1 MSAVR
6 TPEEAAIRM
15 LALVAVSGV
24 AQGVDRT
31 EVVDWLIREQ
41 LWDQLTPSEARFLE
55 APDPTER
62 DVIAFSWRMEC
73 VYVLAWALKIHDTL
87 RPPTEQASIGAI
99 LESVPAPGESTAEF
113 IRRSHLRHAGTIRL
127 VAEEYTDMHARAR
140 HTGGAASRDIE
151 VIQER
156 HLALNWLIRYEELA
170 WDHVTTDA

>member
-1 MSAVR
+1 
-6 TPEEAAIRM
+6 M

-31 EVVDWLIREQ
+31 DVVDWLVREN
-41 LWDQLTPSEARFLE
+41 LWDQLTPSETLFLE
-55 APDPTER
+55 AQDPPEG

-73 VYVLAWALKIHDTL
+73 VYVLGWALKLHDRL
-87 RPPTEQASIGAI
+87 SPPTEQASIGAI
-99 LESVPAPGESTAEF
+99 LEGVPAPGESTAEF
-113 IRRSHLRHAGTIRL
+113 IRHSQLRDAGAIHLA
-127 VAEEYTDMHARAR
+127 AEEYTDMHARAR
-140 HTGGAASRDIE
+140 HARGAESSDRG

>member
-1 MSAVR
+1 
-6 TPEEAAIRM
+6 M

-24 AQGVDRT
+24 AQGVDRKD
-31 EVVDWLIREQ
+31 VIDWLVREH

-55 APDPTER
+55 TPNPTER
-62 DVIAFSWRMEC
+62 DVTAFSWRMEC
-73 VYVLAWALKIHDTL
+73 VYVLGWALKILDRL
-87 RPPTEQASIGAI
+87 SPPTEQASIGAI

-113 IRRSHLRHAGTIRL
+113 INHSQLRHAGTIQL
-127 VAEEYTDMHARAR
+127 AAEEYTDMHARAR
-140 HTGGAASRDIE
+140 QTRGAASWDKE

>member
-6 TPEEAAIRM
+6 TPEEAAIRL

-31 EVVDWLIREQ
+31 EVVDWLVREH

-55 APDPTER
+55 APDPSER
-62 DVIAFSWRMEC
+62 DFVAFSWRMEC
-73 VYVLAWALKIHDTL
+73 VYVLGWALMIHDRL
-87 RPPTEQASIGAI
+87 SPPTEQAGIGPI

-113 IRRSHLRHAGTIRL
+113 IRHSQLRDAGTIHL
-127 VAEEYTDMHARAR
+127 AAEEYTDMHARAR
-140 HTGGAASRDIE
+140 YTPGAASRDIE